1 MFNHVP
7 VELQTIT
14 ATNKD
19 GVRLY
24 ATPEGNKYPSITT
37 VLSVRN
43 KKGLM
48 EWRKR
53 VGNDVANHVAR
64 TAAARGTKVHHM
76 CEDYLNNME
85 FDYPDEW
92 SKHRRKNFLAH
103 CLFSRLKEKALCNI
117 DNIYAQEAGLYSD
130 KYKVAGRV
138 DCIAEYNGVPSI
150 IDFKTSTKERKDEWN
165 ESYYIQGSAY
175 AEMFGERT
183 GIEISQ
189 VVILVVTEDGTV
201 QEFVRDKHE
210 YLDALVETV
219 AEWRAQNDVQNYIT
233 SSDDL
238 LLVSDNK

>member
-1 MFNHVP
+1 MFNHVG
-7 VELQTIT
+7 VELQPIK
-14 ATNKD
+14 ATNSD

-24 ATPEGNKYPSITT
+24 NTPEGNKYPSITT

-85 FDYPDEW
+85 FNFPNDW
-92 SKHRRKNFLAH
+92 ARHKRNFLPY
-103 CLFSRLKEKALCNI
+103 CLFGQLKNKVLCNV

-150 IDFKTSTKERKDEWN
+150 IDFKTSTKERADKWN
-165 ESYYIQGSAY
+165 ENYYIQGSAY

-201 QEFVRDKHE
+201 QEFIKEKYD
-210 YLDALVETV
+210 YLEALVETV
-219 AEWRAQNDVQNYIT
+219 AEWSKQNET
-233 SSDDL
+233 SSSNTGV
-238 LLVSDNK
+238 VSATG

>member
-53 VGNDVANHVAR
+53 VGNDVANNIAR

-85 FDYPDEW
+85 FNYPDEW

-219 AEWRAQNDVQNYIT
+219 AEWSKQNET
-233 SSDDL
+233 SSSSTGS
-238 LLVSDNK
+238 VSVNG